1 VGQQRVRIRVGQALE
16 QATGDRAWD
25 GAVSLAIALLLVA
38 VAVGLS
44 RQNQQFLIGKAIG
57 PEIEREMVEEIESIP
72 GIDQVLELLTMRLA
86 PDEVLVAARVDLSPG
101 GSGDTFERS
110 SDEVDA
116 RLQSR
121 FHEVRHVFL
130 DPTPP
135 RGEGA

>member
-86 PDEVLVAARVDLSPG
+86 PE
-101 GSGDTFERS
+101 
-110 SDEVDA
+110 EVDA